1 LGSDRASFKR
11 LCEIPHWREGC
22 YYGVVRFESFL
33 NQTLTKLATA
43 NVLREPDDGAAR
55 RAVADAAERAGLP
68 VIDASSNDYLGLA
81 SRSVSRETHGNV
93 GAGASRL
100 IHGTTAEHLL
110 LEAELATWVGT
121 ESALLFSSTYAANAG
136 LIAALGV
143 RESVI
148 VSDSANHA
156 SIIDGARL
164 AKAELRVVEH
174 LNLDAVR
181 VALQAARGAS
191 ACWVVTESYFSMD
204 GDGPDLAALRELCD
218 TADACLIV
226 DEAHAIGVF
235 GPAGAGRCAEAGVR
249 ADILVGALG
258 KAVGSHGGFVGGS
271 NTLRT
276 FLWNRARSFVFSTAP
291 SPLQAELTREQV
303 VAVRAGDDLRRRLA
317 TSSTELR
324 ARLVGAGLPLAPGS
338 FGPIVSLVL
347 GDNERVL
354 AVAKLLR
361 AAGVLAQA
369 IRPPTVPVGA
379 ARLRLTVKATFS
391 PGDVERLA
399 KLVVE
404 ACRVS

>member
-1 LGSDRASFKR
+1 L
-11 LCEIPHWREGC
+11 
-22 YYGVVRFESFL
+22 VRFESFL
-33 NQTLTKLATA
+33 NQTLTELATA
-43 NVLREPDDGAAR
+43 GLLREPDDGGAR
-55 RAVADAAERAGLP
+55 RLVGEAAAGAGVP

-81 SRSVSRETHGNV
+81 SRFVSRETQGKL

-100 IHGTTAEHLL
+100 IHGTTLEHLQ
-110 LEAELATWVGT
+110 LEAELAGWVGA

-143 RESVI
+143 QGSVI

-164 AKAELRVVEH
+164 AKAEIRIVEH
-174 LNLDAVR
+174 LNLNAVR
-181 VALQAARGAS
+181 STLQEARGAR
-191 ACWVVTESYFSMD
+191 ACWLVTESYFSMD

-218 TADACLIV
+218 AADACLIV
-226 DEAHAIGVF
+226 DEAHALGVF

-258 KAVGSHGGFVGGS
+258 KAVGSHGGFIGGS
-271 NTLRT
+271 NALRT

-291 SPLQAELTREQV
+291 SPLHADLTREQV
-303 VAVRAGDDLRRRLA
+303 IAVRASNELRGRLA
-317 TSSTELR
+317 ANSAELR
-324 ARLVGAGLPLAPGS
+324 ARLVKAGLSPAPGS

-347 GDNERVL
+347 GDNERAL
-354 AVAKLLR
+354 AAAMHLR

-369 IRPPTVPVGA
+369 IRPPTVPAGA
-379 ARLRLTVKATFS
+379 ARLRLTMKATFS
-391 PGDVERLA
+391 PADIERLA
-399 KLVVE
+399 LAVVE